1 MDLWIFKV
9 ITDSRQIVCQRWL
22 QLKIKSYGHKRENT
36 IKVTMAVDW
45 QFEPWIQAELW
56 SNQLLCLVRPCGQV
70 WTDTYVCEQEQGTR
84 NSLSCWQILAQ
95 ILVSICQKIRAPSE
109 IQFISLFG
117 FSAAAPDG
125 GRALLWQYFFDWI
138 LLLDSI
144 QPQWRSRTII
154 ISR

>member
-9 ITDSRQIVCQRWL
+9 IIDCRLIVCQRWL
-22 QLKIKSYGHKRENT
+22 QLHLKSYGHKRENT

-70 WTDTYVCEQEQGTR
+70 WTDTYVCEQEQGAVWAVDEFWR
-84 NSLSCWQILAQ
+84 KSSSLFVRKSALRQKFNLFPY
-95 ILVSICQKIRAPSE
+95 LVSLLR
-109 IQFISLFG
+109 LLM
-117 FSAAAPDG
+117 AA
-125 GRALLWQYFFDWI
+125 RALLWQYFFDWI

>member
-1 MDLWIFKV
+1 MWICGYSKWSQTVDRLSVRGGYSWKVRLTTQAGKHLRDLSHESK
-9 ITDSRQIVCQRWL
+9 L
-22 QLKIKSYGHKRENT
+22 SYDLLSCF
-36 IKVTMAVDW
+36 A
-45 QFEPWIQAELW
+45 LW
-56 SNQLLCLVRPCGQV
+56 DLAAR
-70 WTDTYVCEQEQGTR
+70 CEQTRLWTGKR